1 MINQANERSKS
12 QIGILTTFVRER
24 ISAPKRA
31 GFRMVMRYAKLG
43 FLGFVAVTCFGPS
56 ASADQ
61 PRQLT
66 TQELE
71 IVRLLDHAARQ
82 DPTLKSLSELPWS
95 SNATIIRPE
104 VLGLMG
110 ACLPAQGAKDRGLFI
125 VSWSQVAL
133 DGSCG
138 KYGYYAILKLKA
150 GRISRLTLGESEI
163 VVTPGNEA
171 RD

>member
-1 MINQANERSKS
+1 MR
-12 QIGILTTFVRER
+12 T
-24 ISAPKRA
+24 

-43 FLGFVAVTCFGPS
+43 FFGFVAVTCFGPS
-56 ASADQ
+56 VFADQ

-95 SNATIIRPE
+95 SNAIILRPE
-104 VLGLMG
+104 VLGRMG

-125 VSWSQVAL
+125 VFWSRVAL

-138 KYGYYAILKLKA
+138 KYGYYAVLKLKA